1 MSTIDDRIVRM
12 QFDNAQFEAGV
23 AKSMQTLD
31 NLNKKLESLSGFA
44 EGASEMA
51 KGLGSGVL
59 TGLKGISAGVQKIEQ
74 YTTTI
79 FGKIANK
86 FKTEVA
92 DKIYN
97 SLTSIPTRAMAQI
110 KSGGWNRAMNIANAQ
125 FQIEGLKYSWDAV
138 RQAADYAVTDTA
150 YGFDEAAKAASQL
163 AASGVDFEKVIG
175 KDGAG
180 KDVTQMHKSLRA
192 ISGLAA
198 MTNSSFDD
206 ISHIFTRIAGQGKV
220 MGEDLNS
227 IATRGINA
235 AATLAEQMGVTEAE
249 IRDMVSKGNV
259 SFMDFATAMD
269 DAFGEHSKEANKT
282 FTGSLSNMKA
292 ALSRIGAIF
301 TQPVID
307 KTNTFFV
314 ALTGRIKEFQKAL
327 NDTTGYRL
335 TEKGLKSIQKQALKA
350 AQELDGVSDKD
361 RASFV
366 EKEIQR
372 LKNLS
377 LGDQLKKSLDAGD
390 AEQYSIIRFAGHFAE
405 AWESAVNAASKIVE
419 SLDLNWF
426 SNIGTFFDKIA
437 VKSKT
442 FFDNVSKYLDS
453 TKENIEDTVTSTVS
467 ALGFSLSDFRIIQK
481 IMAGELGTMQ
491 YRWDQIDKMMNKKG
505 EGLRIQGYVDQL
517 AQVGYSYE
525 KMGWTED
532 WIKEKEKEAAEV
544 TGDLTSEVAKLVK
557 QRKEQAAQTV
567 KAASAEEIAYQ
578 NIGYAIENIKDAI
591 TEAKRIVGDL
601 VKIIGNVGTG
611 AGRLLNYF
619 ENIGVGLQPENIL
632 GPIADIMDALVDF
645 TSTVELPQDG
655 LYALGDAMERIGI
668 FANDFLTSIGDTTSA
683 VIRFAAECITA
694 EQSLDELSENENLSR
709 MQRDVLSVLKV
720 IRDLGTAA
728 KNIGKAILAVIKPIA
743 KAFANVFD
751 ASNIL
756 EDVSDL
762 TGGIAALTEKLI
774 ISENT
779 AEIIEKT
786 LTILFTIIGNTIEK
800 VTDAIGWIASLVKGT
815 KKADAAI
822 EDVTKTTKDVL
833 KVSDNAESKFSGLK
847 TKLSGFFDVVKNIPS
862 KLVEL
867 KNALAKQEGIVR
879 LKENL
884 LAVGTVIKDKLA
896 TTIPTVKDEIIGAAK
911 VMGGKGKSAIE
922 MFADGVGVVAGKIS
936 DFINKIPDYI
946 KKVEEFFDRLKQ
958 KVDDTVQKLHIGDFL
973 SGLGNAFDVAGTTE
987 GTIAEKIKAFIT
999 GIYNKITELL
1009 DSIDWKKITRI
1020 AFIGVIFKN
1029 LLNVLTITKDIH
1041 NLILSVTSVPKTI
1054 GGIFKSLGGL
1064 FTQASTSLKKFTAIY
1079 IFYSLASAL
1088 ASLVAGVIV
1097 LGNMDESKMKAGI
1110 AALTWIAVLMSI
1122 MGLVVAKIAES
1133 TTSRKVPKVI
1143 KETNISKMG
1152 VVELTNKIG
1161 GSFGFAAAIGSL
1173 AAALYV
1179 LFKGITDLME
1189 TVKGSSK
1196 EDLDNSLTLIS
1207 KVMGMVAGIVLVT
1220 VAFMLLANKIHI
1232 GKNESKALIGL
1243 AVAIAAFG
1251 IAVRLIVDAIIDLS
1265 SEGEGV
1271 TWQAYASIAV
1281 VMGLLIALTYV
1292 IGKSVKG
1299 INIKAFIGL
1308 AIVLAVVGGIM
1319 WSILA
1324 EILVL
1329 SAALVPSEVY
1339 ANAVWQ
1345 SVGVLG
1351 GMLLALGAF
1360 VLLVGKGLSKVDKAG
1375 PMIAVIASMAAVV
1388 LFIGIAVSMMA
1399 KSLMN
1404 VDGGTQLVIILGMV
1418 AMLGIIAA
1426 GVSNM
1431 LKQLNAQKSFLGSDG
1446 AWKVLMLAVVIAA
1459 MGATMLMIAEAAAI
1473 MQQANAAGGVLASIG
1488 FLLVISV
1495 AINKIITNFAKLDGD
1510 KASNLLF
1517 SLAIAFIAIAGSLYI
1532 FALAAKEMSTV
1543 DPGTLG
1549 LMAVVLVV
1557 LLGVF
1562 ALMAVLMNTK
1572 FGPAIEKAST
1582 IFLTFSI
1589 SVLIL
1594 SAAVLL
1600 LGVGFGVLAA
1610 GCGALALGIDSLA
1623 KTLAEHWVMA
1633 AIGIVFMA
1641 LIIYLVRQVVDAV
1654 KTGMVTI
1661 GEIAGKL
1668 VSIVSNLIEGIVKLL
1683 GAGSKKLSEWW
1694 GKQSTNV
1701 KLAVAT
1707 TLVGIAAGI
1716 VAATPEML
1724 DSVKQVIQKIVY
1736 FIIDIIPTLVDAVFD
1751 IVIRLLNAL
1760 ADTIRKNS
1768 AQVAYAFWNIIESLL
1783 EVLLDVLAQGL
1794 LIIANVV
1801 RPLTEWLGEK
1811 LGIDIDFEGY
1821 ENGIKNGF
1829 NSVKASMREGMGAAQ
1844 DYTDSTETMV
1854 QAFSG
1859 LDSSLSKV
1867 TKDIQKNGKAVKT
1880 ANGQFVAAEDSLS
1893 GFSLSA
1899 NSLLGNGAGMN
1910 AFSSFL
1916 SSDTFG
1922 NLGADYFKTGSDAG
1936 GQAGEGFL
1944 DGMVSKF
1951 TGGSGSGGL
1960 SIPGMEDMDPSKLME
1975 QAGMGTDAFNMEGM
1989 MSGEA
1994 WGEGMGESYD
2004 NAAAQEI
2011 SSPDN
2016 REQIYEASSEVIVD
2030 ETERAFKDAEPQIKE
2045 STTKHVT
2052 KSVTTAIT
2060 SGFPQIFASAGQI
2073 IPGIIG
2079 VLEAGK
2085 PLLEAKAAELGDIMD
2100 KGFRSK
2106 DGIDSNSPSKK
2117 FYNSGLWCVLGV
2129 ANAINQN
2136 TGLASDAMLNLS
2148 DQMIGSFGDPLDYV
2162 SKIAS
2167 GEIQYD
2173 PSIRPILDT
2182 SMIGRGAGAINSMFT
2197 HQNVSLAG
2205 MTGQIAY
2212 DMSNLNGS
2220 NAAVVAEIQALREDM
2235 DYMTEQMTNMQIVMD
2250 TGALVGATSGAMDKN
2265 LGIKRLY
2272 SERGDL

>member
-51 KGLGSGVL
+51 KGLGSGIL
-59 TGLKGISAGVQKIEQ
+59 TGLKGISTGVQKIEQ

-79 FGKIANK
+79 FGKIADK

-97 SLTSIPTRAMAQI
+97 SLTSIPTKAMAQI

-125 FQIEGLKYSWDAV
+125 FQIEGLKYSWEAV

-206 ISHIFTRIAGQGKV
+206 IAHVFTRIAGQGKV
-220 MGEDLNS
+220 MANDLNS
-227 IATRGINA
+227 IAARGINA

-259 SFMDFATAMD
+259 SFMDFAEAMD

-314 ALTGRIKEFQKAL
+314 AVTGRIKEFQKAL

-335 TEKGLKSIQKQALKA
+335 TEKGLKGIQKQALKA

-366 EKEIQR
+366 EKEIER
-372 LKNLS
+372 LKKLS
-377 LGDQLKKSLDAGD
+377 LGDQLKKSLNAGD
-390 AEQYSIIRFAGHFAE
+390 AEQYSIVRFAGHFAE

-419 SLDLNWF
+419 SLDLSWF
-426 SNIGTFFDKIA
+426 SDIGAFFDKIA
-437 VKSKT
+437 VKAKT

-453 TKENIEDTVTSTVS
+453 TKQNIEDTVTGTVD
-467 ALGFSLSDFRIIQK
+467 ALGISLSDFRIIQK

-532 WIKEKEKEAAEV
+532 WVKQKEKETAEV
-544 TGDLTSEVAKLVK
+544 TGDLTSEVAKLVQ

-567 KAASAEEIAYQ
+567 KELSAEEIAYA
-578 NIGYAIENIKDAI
+578 NIGYAIENIKDAVA
-591 TEAKRIVGDL
+591 EARRIVGDF
-601 VKIIGNVGTG
+601 VKIIGNVASG
-611 AGRLLNYF
+611 AGRLIGYF
-619 ENIGVGLQPENIL
+619 RLIGVGLQPENIL
-632 GPIADIMDALVDF
+632 GPIADVTDALVDF
-645 TSTVELPQDG
+645 TSVVELPQDG
-655 LYALGDAMERIGI
+655 LYALGDAMERIGT
-668 FANDFLTSIGDTTSA
+668 FVTDFLKSVGDTTAA
-683 VIRFAAECITA
+683 VIRFAAECIMA

-709 MQRDVLSVLKV
+709 MQRNVLSVLKV

-728 KNIGKAILAVIKPIA
+728 MNVGKAILAVIKPIA

-751 ASNIL
+751 ASGVL

-786 LTILFTIIGNTIEK
+786 LTILFTIIGKTIEK
-800 VTDAIGWIASLVKGT
+800 VTDAIGWIGSLVKGT
-815 KKADAAI
+815 KKADVAI
-822 EDVTKTTKDVL
+822 EDVTKTAKDVL

-867 KNALAKQEGIVR
+867 KDALAKQEGIKR

-884 LAVGTVIKDKLA
+884 LAVGTIIKDKLA
-896 TTIPTVKDEIIGAAK
+896 TTIPTVKDEIVGAAK
-911 VMGGKGKSAIE
+911 VMGGKGKTAIE

-946 KKVEEFFDRLKQ
+946 KKVEDFFDRVK
-958 KVDDTVQKLHIGDFL
+958 KKIDDTAQKLHIGEFL
-973 SGLGNAFDVAGTTE
+973 SGLGKAFDVTGTTE

-999 GIYNKITELL
+999 GISDKITELL

-1041 NLILSVTSVPKTI
+1041 NLILSVTSIPKTI
-1054 GGIFKSLGGL
+1054 GGILKSLGGL
-1064 FTQASTSLKKFTAIY
+1064 FTQASTSLKKFTNVY
-1079 IFYSLASAL
+1079 VFVSLVSAL
-1088 ASLVAGVIV
+1088 ASLVAGVVV
-1097 LGNMDESKMKAGI
+1097 LANMDEGKMKAGI
-1110 AALTWIAVLMSI
+1110 AALTWIAII
-1122 MGLVVAKIAES
+1122 MLGLAKAVEIATRHLGS
-1133 TTSRKVPKVI
+1133 LSRNVPKI
-1143 KETNISKMG
+1143 INETNNSKTG
-1152 VVELTNKIG
+1152 VVELTNVIG
-1161 GSFGFAAAIGSL
+1161 GSFGFAAAVGSL
-1173 AAALYV
+1173 AVALFV
-1179 LFKGITDLME
+1179 LFKGIIDIISA
-1189 TVKGSSK
+1189 VKGATK
-1196 EDLDNSLTLIS
+1196 DEIDNAWKI
-1207 KVMGMVAGIVLVT
+1207 MARIMVGVGLFIAAIAG
-1220 VAFMLLANKIHI
+1220 FMFMAKKIHI
-1232 GKNESKALIGL
+1232 GKNESKAIAGL
-1243 AVAIAAFG
+1243 ALSIAAFG
-1251 IAVRLIVDAIIDLS
+1251 VAVLLVTKAMAAIHELGDDFDWSAFNAILAIMGALIVI
-1265 SEGEGV
+1265 
-1271 TWQAYASIAV
+1271 
-1281 VMGLLIALTYV
+1281 TYV
-1292 IGKSVKG
+1292 VGQTAKG
-1299 INIKAFIGL
+1299 VNIKSFVGL
-1308 AIVLAVVGGIM
+1308 AIVLALIGGIM

-1324 EILVL
+1324 EIMVL
-1329 SAALVPSEVY
+1329 SAALVPSEEF
-1339 ANAVWQ
+1339 ASAVWQ
-1345 SVGVLG
+1345 SFAVLG
-1351 GMLLALGAF
+1351 GTLLALGAF
-1360 VLLVGKGLSKVDKAG
+1360 VFLVGKGLSKVDKVG
-1375 PMIAVIASMAAVV
+1375 PMIAVIASLAAVV
-1388 LFIGIAVSMMA
+1388 LFIGIAVSLMA
-1399 KSLMN
+1399 AKLGD
-1404 VDGGTQLVIILGMV
+1404 VDGATKLVIILGMV
-1418 AMLGIIAA
+1418 ALIGTLSI
-1426 GVSNM
+1426 GVSKM
-1431 LKQLNAQKSFLGSDG
+1431 LKELNAQKSFLGSDG
-1446 AWKVLMLAVVIAA
+1446 ALKVLMLAVVIAA
-1459 MGATMLMIAEAAAI
+1459 MGAVILMIAEAASIMTNASGGAI
-1473 MQQANAAGGVLASIG
+1473 IAAIG
-1488 FLLVISV
+1488 FLVIVTLGIRELIKEFSTLN
-1495 AINKIITNFAKLDGD
+1495 AD
-1510 KASNLLF
+1510 KVSSLLL
-1517 SLAIAFIAIAGSLYI
+1517 SLALAFIAIAGSLYI
-1532 FALAAKEMSTV
+1532 VALAAKEMSTV
-1543 DPGTLG
+1543 DWTTFVAMG
-1549 LMAVVLVV
+1549 AVLVV
-1557 LLGVF
+1557 LIGVF
-1562 ALMAVLMNTK
+1562 ALLAVGMNSTLA
-1572 FGPAIEKAST
+1572 PAIEKGAT

-1589 SVLIL
+1589 AVLIL
-1594 SAAVLL
+1594 SGAVLL

-1623 KTLAEHWVMA
+1623 KTLAEHWFITIA
-1633 AIGIVFMA
+1633 AIAVLGV
-1641 LIIYLVRQVVDAV
+1641 IIYFVIQVVDAI
-1654 KTGMVTI
+1654 KIGMVTV

-1751 IVIRLLNAL
+1751 IIIRLLNSI

-1768 AQVAYAFWNIIESLL
+1768 AQIAYAFWNIIESLL
-1783 EVLLDVLAQGL
+1783 EVLTDVLFQGVTL
-1794 LIIANVV
+1794 LLKGIEKVVKIFNKDFSFDDFISEMTNSANN
-1801 RPLTEWLGEK
+1801 
-1811 LGIDIDFEGY
+1811 F
-1821 ENGIKNGF
+1821 
-1829 NSVKASMREGMGAAQ
+1829 KAAMREGMAANQ
-1844 DYTDSTETMV
+1844 EYADSTETMV

-1859 LDSSLSKV
+1859 LDASMNKV
-1867 TKDIQKNGKAVKT
+1867 TKGFTKNGNAIKK

-1893 GFSLSA
+1893 GFSISA

-1936 GQAGEGFL
+1936 GQAGDGFI

-1951 TGGSGSGGL
+1951 TGSSGGL
-1960 SIPGMEDMDPSKLME
+1960 SIPGMEGMDPSTLMD

-2011 SSPDN
+2011 SSSDN

-2052 KSVTTAIT
+2052 NSVTTAIT
-2060 SGFPQIFASAGQI
+2060 SGFPQIFQAAGQI

-2085 PLLEAKAAELGDIMD
+2085 PMLEMKAAELGDVLD
-2100 KGFRSK
+2100 QGFRSK

-2197 HQNVSLAG
+2197 HQNVSLSG
-2205 MTGQIAY
+2205 MSGQIAY
-2212 DMSNLNGS
+2212 DMSTLNGS

>member
-51 KGLGSGVL
+51 KGLGSGIL
-59 TGLKGISAGVQKIEQ
+59 TGLKGISTGVQKIEQ

-79 FGKIANK
+79 FGKIADK

-97 SLTSIPTRAMAQI
+97 SLTSIPTKAMAQI

-125 FQIEGLKYSWDAV
+125 FQIEGLKYSWEAV

-163 AASGVDFEKVIG
+163 AASGVDFEKIIG

-206 ISHIFTRIAGQGKV
+206 IAHVFTRIAGQGKV
-220 MGEDLNS
+220 MANDLNS
-227 IATRGINA
+227 IAARGINA

-259 SFMDFATAMD
+259 SFMDFAEAMD

-314 ALTGRIKEFQKAL
+314 AVTGRIKEFQKAL

-335 TEKGLKSIQKQALKA
+335 TEKGLKSIQQQALKA
-350 AQELDGVSDKD
+350 AKELDGVSDKD

-366 EKEIQR
+366 EKEIER
-372 LKNLS
+372 LKKLS

-405 AWESAVNAASKIVE
+405 AWESAVNAASKVVE

-426 SNIGTFFDKIA
+426 SNIGAFFDKIA
-437 VKSKT
+437 VKAKA
-442 FFDNVSKYLDS
+442 FFDNVSKYLVS
-453 TKENIEDTVTSTVS
+453 TKQNIEDTVTSTVD
-467 ALGFSLSDFRIIQK
+467 ALGFSLSDFRIIEK

-591 TEAKRIVGDL
+591 TEAKRIVSDL
-601 VKIIGNVGTG
+601 VKIIGNVGAG
-611 AGRLLNYF
+611 AGRLLSYF
-619 ENIGVGLQPENIL
+619 DLIGVGLQPENIL
-632 GPIADIMDALVDF
+632 GPIADVTDALVDF

-655 LYALGDAMERIGI
+655 LIALGDAMERVGT
-668 FANDFLTSIGDTTSA
+668 FVTDFLKSVGDTTAS
-683 VIRFAAECITA
+683 VIRFAAECIMA

-709 MQRDVLSVLKV
+709 MQMDVLSVLKV

-728 KNIGKAILAVIKPIA
+728 KNIGKAILAVIKPIT
-743 KAFANVFD
+743 KAFANVFN
-751 ASNIL
+751 ASGVL

-786 LTILFTIIGNTIEK
+786 LTILFTIIGTTIEK
-800 VTDAIGWIASLVKGT
+800 VTDAIGWIGSLVKGT

-847 TKLSGFFDVVKNIPS
+847 TKLSGFFDVIKSIPS

-867 KNALAKQEGIVR
+867 KDALAKQEGIVR
-879 LKENL
+879 LKESL

-896 TTIPTVKDEIIGAAK
+896 TTIPTVKDEIVGAAK

-946 KKVEEFFDRLKQ
+946 KKVEDFFDRVK
-958 KVDDTVQKLHIGDFL
+958 KKIDDTAQKLHIGEFL
-973 SGLGNAFDVAGTTE
+973 SGLGKAFDVTGTTE

-999 GIYNKITELL
+999 GISDKITELL

-1041 NLILSVTSVPKTI
+1041 NLITSVTSVPKTI
-1054 GGIFKSLGGL
+1054 GAIFKSLAGL

-1122 MGLVVAKIAES
+1122 MGLVVAKVAES
-1133 TTSRKVPKVI
+1133 TMSRNVPKVI
-1143 KETNISKMG
+1143 QETNNSKMG
-1152 VVELTNKIG
+1152 VIELTNNIG
-1161 GSFGFAAAIGSL
+1161 GSFGFAAALGSL
-1173 AAALYV
+1173 AAALFV
-1179 LFKGITDLME
+1179 LFKGIVDVMHAVQGLTHTE
-1189 TVKGSSK
+1189 I
-1196 EDLDNSLTLIS
+1196 DNAWRIMLR
-1207 KVMGMVAGIVLVT
+1207 VLVG
-1220 VAFMLLANKIHI
+1220 VGALIAAIAGFMLFSKKIHI
-1232 GKNESKALIGL
+1232 GKNESKALVGL
-1243 AVAIAAFG
+1243 ALAIAAFG
-1251 IAVRLIVDAIIDLS
+1251 AAVWLVTKAMLAINDLGDDFNWSSFGAIMAISAALIVI
-1265 SEGEGV
+1265 
-1271 TWQAYASIAV
+1271 
-1281 VMGLLIALTYV
+1281 TYV
-1292 IGKSVKG
+1292 IGKTVKG
-1299 INIKAFIGL
+1299 INIKSFIGL
-1308 AIVLAVVGGIM
+1308 AIVLAVIGGIM

-1329 SAALVPSEVY
+1329 SAALVPSEAY
-1339 ANAVWQ
+1339 ASAVWQ
-1345 SVGVLG
+1345 SVGVLAT
-1351 GMLLALGAF
+1351 MLVALGGF
-1360 VLLVGKGLSKVDKAG
+1360 VFLVGKGLSKVDKAG
-1375 PMIAVIASMAAVV
+1375 PMIAVIASMAAIV

-1399 KSLMN
+1399 KSLSN
-1404 VDGGTQLVIILGMV
+1404 VDGWTQGVIILGMV

-1426 GVSNM
+1426 GVANM

-1459 MGATMLMIAEAAAI
+1459 MGATILMIAEAAAI

-1543 DPGTLG
+1543 DLGTLG

-1562 ALMAVLMNTK
+1562 ALMAVLMNTS
-1572 FGPAIEKAST
+1572 FAPAIEKAST

-1623 KTLAEHWVMA
+1623 KTLSEHWVMA
-1633 AIGIVFMA
+1633 LIGIAIMA
-1641 LIIYLVRQVVDAV
+1641 LIIYFVIQVVDAI
-1654 KTGMVTI
+1654 KIGMVTV

-1683 GAGSKKLSEWW
+1683 GAGSKKLSAWW

-1768 AQVAYAFWNIIESLL
+1768 AQVAYAFWNIIESLI
-1783 EVLLDVLAQGL
+1783 EVLLDVLVQGI
-1794 LIIANVV
+1794 LIVANAV
-1801 RPLTEWLGEK
+1801 RPLIEWLADKFGW
-1811 LGIDIDFEGY
+1811 DIDFDSWASDMKEG
-1821 ENGIKNGF
+1821 F
-1829 NSVKASMREGMGAAQ
+1829 SVIKASMREGMTAAQ

-1867 TKDIQKNGKAVKT
+1867 TKDIQKNGNAVKK

-1893 GFSLSA
+1893 GFSISA

-1936 GQAGEGFL
+1936 GQAGDGFI

-1951 TGGSGSGGL
+1951 TGSSGGL
-1960 SIPGMEDMDPSKLME
+1960 SIPGMEGMDPSTLMD

-2052 KSVTTAIT
+2052 NSVTTAIT

-2085 PLLEAKAAELGDIMD
+2085 PMLEAKAAELGDIMD

-2129 ANAINQN
+2129 ANAIDQN

-2148 DQMIGSFGDPLDYV
+2148 DQMISSFGDPLDYV

-2212 DMSNLNGS
+2212 DMSTLNGS

>member
-59 TGLKGISAGVQKIEQ
+59 TGLKGITAGVQKIEQ

-97 SLTSIPTRAMAQI
+97 SLTSIPTKAMAQI

-138 RQAADYAVTDTA
+138 RKAADYAVTDTA

-249 IRDMVSKGNV
+249 IRDMVSKGDV

-327 NDTTGYRL
+327 NDTTAYRL

-366 EKEIQR
+366 AKEIER
-372 LKNLS
+372 LKDLS

-405 AWESAVNAASKIVE
+405 AWESAVNAASKVVE

-426 SNIGTFFDKIA
+426 SDIGAFFDKIA
-437 VKSKT
+437 VKAKT

-453 TKENIEDTVTSTVS
+453 TKQNIEDTVTSTVD

-578 NIGYAIENIKDAI
+578 GIAETIVNIQNAI
-591 TEAKRIVGDL
+591 TETKRIVSDL

-611 AGRLLNYF
+611 AGRLLSYLDL
-619 ENIGVGLQPENIL
+619 IGSSIQPADVL
-632 GPIADIMDALVDF
+632 KPIADITDALVDF
-645 TSTVELPQDG
+645 TNTVELPQDG
-655 LYALGDAMERIGI
+655 LIALGDAMERVGT
-668 FANDFLTSIGDTTSA
+668 FARNFLTSVGDTTAS
-683 VIRFAAECITA
+683 VIRFAAECIMA

-709 MQRDVLSVLKV
+709 MQMDVLSVLKV

-751 ASNIL
+751 ASNVL
-756 EDVSDL
+756 EDISDL

-800 VTDAIGWIASLVKGT
+800 VTDAIGWLASLVKGT
-815 KKADAAI
+815 KKADIAI
-822 EDVTKTTKDVL
+822 EDVTKTAKGAL
-833 KVSDNAESKFSGLK
+833 KVTDNAESKFSGLK

-867 KNALAKQEGIVR
+867 KDALAKQEGIIR
-879 LKENL
+879 FKESL
-884 LAVGTVIKDKLA
+884 LAVGTVIKDKLT
-896 TTIPTVKDEIIGAAK
+896 TTIPTIKDEIVGAAK

-946 KKVEEFFDRLKQ
+946 KKVEEFFDRIK
-958 KVDDTVQKLHIGDFL
+958 KKFDDTLEKLHIGDFL

-1009 DSIDWKKITRI
+1009 DSINWKKITRI

-1041 NLILSVTSVPKTI
+1041 NLITSVTSVPKTI
-1054 GGIFKSLGGL
+1054 GAIFKSLGDL

-1122 MGLVVAKIAES
+1122 MGLVVAKVAES
-1133 TTSRKVPKVI
+1133 TMSRNVPKVI
-1143 KETNISKMG
+1143 QETNNSKMG
-1152 VVELTNKIG
+1152 VIELTNNIG
-1161 GSFGFAAAIGSL
+1161 GSFGFAAALGSL
-1173 AAALYV
+1173 AAALFV
-1179 LFKGITDLME
+1179 LFKGIVDVMHAVQGLTHNEIDNAWRILLRVM
-1189 TVKGSSK
+1189 VGVGALIAAIAGFMWFSK
-1196 EDLDNSLTLIS
+1196 
-1207 KVMGMVAGIVLVT
+1207 
-1220 VAFMLLANKIHI
+1220 KIHI
-1232 GKNESKALIGL
+1232 GKNESKALVGL
-1243 AVAIAAFG
+1243 ALAIAAFG
-1251 IAVRLIVDAIIDLS
+1251 AAVWLVTKAMLAINDLGDDFNWSSFGAIMAISAALIII
-1265 SEGEGV
+1265 
-1271 TWQAYASIAV
+1271 
-1281 VMGLLIALTYV
+1281 TYV
-1292 IGKSVKG
+1292 IGKTVKG
-1299 INIKAFIGL
+1299 INIKSFIGL
-1308 AIVLAVVGGIM
+1308 AIVLAVIGGIM

-1329 SAALVPSEVY
+1329 SAALVPSEAY
-1339 ANAVWQ
+1339 ASAVWQ
-1345 SVGVLG
+1345 SVGVLAT
-1351 GMLLALGAF
+1351 MLVALGGF
-1360 VLLVGKGLSKVDKAG
+1360 VFLVGKGLSKVDKAG
-1375 PMIAVIASMAAVV
+1375 PMIAVIASMAAIV
-1388 LFIGIAVSMMA
+1388 LFIGIAVSLMA
-1399 KSLMN
+1399 KSLST
-1404 VDGGTQLVIILGMV
+1404 VDGWTQGVIILGMV

-1426 GVSNM
+1426 GVANM

-1459 MGATMLMIAEAAAI
+1459 MGATMLMIAEASAI
-1473 MQQANAAGGVLASIG
+1473 IQQANAAGGVAASIG
-1488 FLLVISV
+1488 FLLAVSI
-1495 AINKIITNFAKLDGD
+1495 AINKTITNFAKLDGD

-1543 DPGTLG
+1543 DTGTLG
-1549 LMAVVLVV
+1549 LIAVVLVV

-1562 ALMAVLMNTK
+1562 ALMAVLMNTS
-1572 FGPAIEKAST
+1572 FAPAIEKAST

-1623 KTLAEHWVMA
+1623 KTLAEHWFITIA
-1633 AIGIVFMA
+1633 AIAVLGV
-1641 LIIYLVRQVVDAV
+1641 IIYFVIQVVDAI
-1654 KTGMVTI
+1654 KIGMVTV

-1668 VSIVSNLIEGIVKLL
+1668 VSIVANLIEGIVKLL

-1783 EVLLDVLAQGL
+1783 EVLLDVLVQGI
-1794 LIIANVV
+1794 LIVANALKPV
-1801 RPLTEWLGEK
+1801 LEWLG
-1811 LGIDIDFEGY
+1811 LDFDSWESDLK
-1821 ENGIKNGF
+1821 EGF
-1829 NSVKASMREGMGAAQ
+1829 NLIKGSMRSGMASAQ
-1844 DYTDSTETMV
+1844 EYTDSTETMT
-1854 QAFSG
+1854 QAISG
-1859 LDSSLSKV
+1859 LDASLNKV
-1867 TKDIQKNGKAVKT
+1867 TKDVQKTGKAVKT

-1893 GFSLSA
+1893 GFSISA

-1936 GQAGEGFL
+1936 GQAGDGFI

-1951 TGGSGSGGL
+1951 TGSSGGL
-1960 SIPGMEDMDPSKLME
+1960 SIPGMEGMDPSKLMD

-2016 REQIYEASSEVIVD
+2016 REQIYDASSEVIVD

-2052 KSVTTAIT
+2052 NSVTTAIT

-2085 PLLEAKAAELGDIMD
+2085 PMLEAKAAELGDIMD

>member
-51 KGLGSGVL
+51 KGLGSGIL
-59 TGLKGISAGVQKIEQ
+59 TGLKGISTGVQKIEQ

-79 FGKIANK
+79 FGKIADK

-97 SLTSIPTRAMAQI
+97 SLTSIPTKAMAQI

-125 FQIEGLKYSWDAV
+125 FQIEGLKYSWEAV

-163 AASGVDFEKVIG
+163 AASGVDFEKIIG

-206 ISHIFTRIAGQGKV
+206 IAHVFTRIAGQGKV
-220 MGEDLNS
+220 MANDLNS
-227 IATRGINA
+227 IAARGINA
-235 AATLAEQMGVTEAE
+235 AATLAEQIGVTEAE

-259 SFMDFATAMD
+259 SFMDFAEAMD

-314 ALTGRIKEFQKAL
+314 AVTGRIKEFQKAL

-335 TEKGLKSIQKQALKA
+335 TEKGLKSIQQQALKA
-350 AQELDGVSDKD
+350 AKELDGVSDKD

-366 EKEIQR
+366 AKEIER
-372 LKNLS
+372 LKKLS
-377 LGDQLKKSLDAGD
+377 LGDQLQKSLDAGD

-426 SNIGTFFDKIA
+426 SDIGAFFDKIA
-437 VKSKT
+437 VKAKT

-453 TKENIEDTVTSTVS
+453 TKQNIEDTVTGTVD
-467 ALGFSLSDFRIIQK
+467 ALGVSLSDFRIIQK

-532 WIKEKEKEAAEV
+532 WVRQKEKETAEV
-544 TGDLTSEVAKLVK
+544 TGDLTSEVAKLVQ

-567 KAASAEEIAYQ
+567 KELSAEEIAYA
-578 NIGYAIENIKDAI
+578 NIGYSIENIKDAVA
-591 TEAKRIVGDL
+591 EARRIVGDF
-601 VKIIGNVGTG
+601 VKIIGNVASG
-611 AGRLLNYF
+611 AGRLIGYF
-619 ENIGVGLQPENIL
+619 RLIGVGLQPENIL
-632 GPIADIMDALVDF
+632 GPIADVTDALVDF
-645 TSTVELPQDG
+645 TSVVELPQDG
-655 LYALGDAMERIGI
+655 LYALGDAMERVGT
-668 FANDFLTSIGDTTSA
+668 FVTDFLKSVGDTTAS
-683 VIRFAAECITA
+683 VIRFAAECIMA
-694 EQSLDELSENENLSR
+694 EQSLDGLSENENLSR

-728 KNIGKAILAVIKPIA
+728 KNIGKAILAVVKPIA
-743 KAFANVFD
+743 KAFANVFN
-751 ASNIL
+751 ASGVL

-786 LTILFTIIGNTIEK
+786 LTILFTIIGKTIEK
-800 VTDAIGWIASLVKGT
+800 VTDAIGWIGSLVKGT

-822 EDVTKTTKDVL
+822 EDVTKTAKDVL

-862 KLVEL
+862 KLIEL

-879 LKENL
+879 FKESL
-884 LAVGTVIKDKLA
+884 LAIGTVIKDKLA
-896 TTIPTVKDEIIGAAK
+896 TAIPTVKDEIVGAAK

-922 MFADGVGVVAGKIS
+922 MFADGVGVVAGRIS

-946 KKVEEFFDRLKQ
+946 KKIEEFFDRIK
-958 KVDDTVQKLHIGDFL
+958 KKFDDTLEKLHIGDFL

-987 GTIAEKIKAFIT
+987 GTIADKIKAFIT

-1041 NLILSVTSVPKTI
+1041 DLITSVTSVPKTI
-1054 GGIFKSLGGL
+1054 GAIFKSLAGL

-1122 MGLVVAKIAES
+1122 MGLVVAKVAES
-1133 TTSRKVPKVI
+1133 TMSRNVPKVI
-1143 KETNISKMG
+1143 QETNNSKMG
-1152 VVELTNKIG
+1152 VIELTNNIG
-1161 GSFGFAAAIGSL
+1161 GSFGFAAALGSL
-1173 AAALYV
+1173 AAALFV
-1179 LFKGITDLME
+1179 LFKGIVDVMHAVQGLTHTE
-1189 TVKGSSK
+1189 I
-1196 EDLDNSLTLIS
+1196 DNAWRIMLR
-1207 KVMGMVAGIVLVT
+1207 VLVG
-1220 VAFMLLANKIHI
+1220 VGALIAAIAGFMLFSKKIHI
-1232 GKNESKALIGL
+1232 GKNESKALVGL
-1243 AVAIAAFG
+1243 ALAIAAFG
-1251 IAVRLIVDAIIDLS
+1251 AAVWLVTKAMLAINDLGDDFNWSSFGAIMAISAALIVI
-1265 SEGEGV
+1265 
-1271 TWQAYASIAV
+1271 
-1281 VMGLLIALTYV
+1281 TYV
-1292 IGKSVKG
+1292 IGKTVKG
-1299 INIKAFIGL
+1299 ININSFIGL
-1308 AIVLAVVGGIM
+1308 AIVLAVIGGIM

-1329 SAALVPSEVY
+1329 SAALVPSEAY
-1339 ANAVWQ
+1339 ASAVWQ
-1345 SVGVLG
+1345 SFAVLG
-1351 GMLLALGAF
+1351 GTLLALGAF
-1360 VLLVGKGLSKVDKAG
+1360 VFLVGKGLSKVDKVG
-1375 PMIAVIASMAAVV
+1375 PMIAVIASLAAVV
-1388 LFIGIAVSMMA
+1388 LFIGIAVSLMA
-1399 KSLMN
+1399 AKLGD
-1404 VDGGTQLVIILGMV
+1404 VDGATKLVIILGMV
-1418 AMLGIIAA
+1418 ALIGTLSI
-1426 GVSNM
+1426 GVSKM
-1431 LKQLNAQKSFLGSDG
+1431 LKELNAQKSFLGSDG
-1446 AWKVLMLAVVIAA
+1446 ALKVLMLAVVIAA
-1459 MGATMLMIAEAAAI
+1459 MGAVILMIAEAASIMTNASGGAI
-1473 MQQANAAGGVLASIG
+1473 IAAIG
-1488 FLLVISV
+1488 FLVIVTLGIRELIKQFSTLN
-1495 AINKIITNFAKLDGD
+1495 AD
-1510 KASNLLF
+1510 KVSSLLL
-1517 SLAIAFIAIAGSLYI
+1517 SLALAFIAIAGSLYI
-1532 FALAAKEMSTV
+1532 VALAAKEMSTV
-1543 DPGTLG
+1543 DWTTFVAMG
-1549 LMAVVLVV
+1549 AVLVV
-1557 LLGVF
+1557 LIGVF
-1562 ALMAVLMNTK
+1562 ALLAVGMNSTLA
-1572 FGPAIEKAST
+1572 PAIEKGAT

-1589 SVLIL
+1589 AVLIL
-1594 SAAVLL
+1594 SGAVLL

-1623 KTLAEHWVMA
+1623 KTLAEHWFITIA
-1633 AIGIVFMA
+1633 AIAVLGV
-1641 LIIYLVRQVVDAV
+1641 IIYFVIQVVDAI
-1654 KTGMVTI
+1654 KIGMVTV

-1768 AQVAYAFWNIIESLL
+1768 AQVAYAFWNIIESLI
-1783 EVLLDVLAQGL
+1783 EVLLDVLVQGI
-1794 LIIANVV
+1794 LIVANAV
-1801 RPLTEWLGEK
+1801 RPLIEWLADKFGW
-1811 LGIDIDFEGY
+1811 DIDFDSWASDMKE
-1821 ENGIKNGF
+1821 GF
-1829 NSVKASMREGMGAAQ
+1829 NVIKGSMREGMEAAQ

-1867 TKDIQKNGKAVKT
+1867 TKDIQKNGNAVKK

-1951 TGGSGSGGL
+1951 TGSSGGL
-1960 SIPGMEDMDPSKLME
+1960 SIPGMEDMDPSKLMD

-2016 REQIYEASSEVIVD
+2016 REQIYDASSEVIVD

-2052 KSVTTAIT
+2052 NSVTTAIT

-2085 PLLEAKAAELGDIMD
+2085 PMLEAKAAELGDIMD

-2106 DGIDSNSPSKK
+2106 DGIESNSPSKK